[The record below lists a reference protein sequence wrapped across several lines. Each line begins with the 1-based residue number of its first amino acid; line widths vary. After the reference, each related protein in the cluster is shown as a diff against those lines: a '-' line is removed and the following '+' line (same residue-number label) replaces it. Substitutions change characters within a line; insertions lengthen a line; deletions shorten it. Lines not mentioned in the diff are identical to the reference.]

1 MRVVLDTNVIV
12 AAFGTRGSCA
22 ELFARVLAAHE
33 YGVDMNLIGEVERVL
48 RTKFRLPEVRVAMAR
63 DLLTGTGV
71 LVEPGPL
78 GVRAC
83 RDPDDDRILAL
94 ARAFA
99 ADVLVTGD
107 DDLLVLHPWS
117 GIAIVRPRDFW
128 PMDRAAAVRG

>member
-33 YGVDMNLIGEVERVL
+33 YGVDMNLIGE
-48 RTKFRLPEVRVAMAR
+48 LPEVRVAMAR